1 MWCIHRLVSFQRYN
15 LAHDN
20 IQLGRRCT
28 STYDKLLSRGLTN
41 VEGSKEDDLVGSRGT
56 GGRGG
61 EEGALRRTAQE
72 LVGRCQL
79 EAS

>member
-1 MWCIHRLVSFQRYN
+1 M
-15 LAHDN
+15 
-20 IQLGRRCT
+20 
-28 STYDKLLSRGLTN
+28 GLIN
-41 VEGSKEDDLVGSRGT
+41 VEGGEEDDLVGSRGT

-79 EAS
+79 ETS